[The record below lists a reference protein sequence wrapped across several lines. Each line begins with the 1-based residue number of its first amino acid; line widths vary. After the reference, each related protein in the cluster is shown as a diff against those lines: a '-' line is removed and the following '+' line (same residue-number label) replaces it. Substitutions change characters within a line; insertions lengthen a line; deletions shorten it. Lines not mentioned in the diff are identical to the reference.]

1 MQLTLTPK
9 AEALLNEQMKHGRFQ
24 TPGDLIE
31 TALLVFR
38 DSTPDDIAA
47 LNKLID
53 EGLRSAEEEPLYSEQ
68 EARAYLAAVRAKL

>member
-1 MQLTLTPK
+1 
-9 AEALLNEQMKHGRFQ
+9 MKHGRFE

-53 EGLRSAEEEPLYSEQ
+53 EGIRSAEKEPLYSEQ
-68 EARAYLAAVRAKL
+68 EARAYLAEVRAKL